1 MAIDRIPGVGP
12 ANSDIAAAVAAPS
25 AATIAAAVAAPSAAT
40 IAAAVAAPSAATIAA
55 AVAAPSSATIATA
68 VAAAV
73 PTTAGI
79 TTIVQANAG
88 SPVGGTW
95 TNLGRLDLNGLQ
107 GATVSSLSGYK
118 YLKFFFGLA
127 PGVTSMRLQLRFNG
141 DTGANYW
148 FGVGNSFDST
158 VVPGAGSNIAANQID
173 LHGQSATNNR
183 VSGIIEIEN
192 SNSTIYKMTRTIAA
206 ASYDST
212 KAYSTDSIGCWNNL
226 AAITSVTFLNHY
238 PGNYDANSYI
248 WCVGGN

>member
-1 MAIDRIPGVGP
+1 MPVNLSSLQP
-12 ANSDIAAAVAAPS
+12 PS
-25 AATIAAAVAAPSAAT
+25 A
-40 IAAAVAAPSAATIAA
+40 
-55 AVAAPSSATIATA
+55 ATIATA

-79 TTIVQANAG
+79 TTIVQSNAG
-88 SPVGGTW
+88 SPVSGTW

-107 GATVSSLSGYK
+107 GATISSLGGYK
-118 YLKFFFGLA
+118 YLRFFFGLS

-148 FGVGNSFDST
+148 YGVGHTTPDVSN
-158 VVPGAGSNIAANQID
+158 PGTGSDITQTSIT
-173 LHGQSATNNR
+173 LHGSPVTNNR

-192 SNSTIYKMTRTIAA
+192 SNSTIYKMTRTVATPNY
-206 ASYDST
+206 ASGGATFQESV
-212 KAYSTDSIGCWNNL
+212 GCWNNT

-238 PGNYDANSYI
+238 PSTYEANNHI

>member
-1 MAIDRIPGVGP
+1 MATTSLNPGVGP
-12 ANSDIAAAVAAPS
+12 TNADIATAVAAPS

-40 IAAAVAAPSAATIAA
+40 IAS

-107 GATVSSLSGYK
+107 GATISSLSGYK
-118 YLKFFFGLA
+118 YLKFFFGLS
-127 PGVTSMRLQLRFNG
+127 PGVTGMRLQLRFNG
-141 DTGANYW
+141 DTGSNYW
-148 FGVGNSFDST
+148 FGLGSTNSAGPDE
-158 VVPGAGSNIAANQID
+158 AGSQIAQTQIT
-173 LHGQSATNNR
+173 LHGSASVNNR

-192 SNSTIYKMTRTIAA
+192 SNSGIYKMTKTTSAVNYSSSR
-206 ASYDST
+206 ASVHVSV
-212 KAYSTDSIGCWNNL
+212 GCWNNT

-238 PGNYDANSYI
+238 PSTYEANNYI